1 MEQFL
6 TLVLVT
12 FLGTGLAGSVKIVKE
27 KEEYLVESLGSYKKK
42 LEPGLNFVV
51 PFIDKVVYKNTVR
64 EKVLDIPPQT
74 CITRDN
80 VSITVDAVVY
90 WRIMDMYKAF
100 YKVENLRDAM
110 VNMVLT
116 QIRSEMGQLELDQT
130 FTARTEINEIL
141 LRELDIATDPWG
153 VKVTR
158 VELRDIMPSKAVQD
172 SMELQMAAERQKRAN
187 ILTSEGHRDSAINSA
202 QGDAQAK
209 LLQAEA
215 AKKAAI
221 LKAEA
226 EQQAIVLRAQG
237 ERQEQILKA
246 EATAEAMK
254 IVVDKLQNDPNA
266 REALQFLLAQ
276 EYLEMG
282 KEIGN
287 SGSSKV
293 MFMDPRSM
301 ISTIEGVQSVI
312 SQKTTTQNNC
322 GDNNRIPYNPR
333 EVDLEQIKIKRDRRS
348 VDGQ

>member
-1 MEQFL
+1 MG
-6 TLVLVT
+6 TLMPWVVAL
-12 FLGTGLAGSVKIVKE
+12 LIASGLKGSVKIVKE
-27 KEEYLVESLGSYKKK
+27 KEECLVEGLGSYRKK
-42 LEPGLNFVV
+42 LEPGLNFIV
-51 PFIDKVVYKNTVR
+51 PVYDRVVYKDTIR
-64 EKVLDIPPQT
+64 EKVLDVPAQS

-116 QIRSEMGQLELDQT
+116 QIRSEMGKLELDQT

-202 QGDAQAK
+202 QGEAQAR

-221 LKAEA
+221 LQAEA
-226 EQQAIVLRAQG
+226 EQQAIVLKAEG
-237 ERQEQILKA
+237 ERQEQVLKA

-254 IVVDKLQNDPNA
+254 IVMDKLQNDPNA

-287 SGSSKV
+287 SESSKV

-312 SQKTTTQNNC
+312 ANNTNNIK
-322 GDNNRIPYNPR
+322 GDRPTYNPVELNLER
-333 EVDLEQIKIKRDRRS
+333 IKQDL
-348 VDGQ
+348 

>member
-1 MEQFL
+1 MEQFF
-6 TLVLVT
+6 TLVLLAL
-12 FLGTGLAGSVKIVKE
+12 FGSGIAGSVKIVKE

-42 LEPGLNFVV
+42 LEPGLNFVI
-51 PFIDKVVYKNTVR
+51 PFIDKVVYKDTIK
-64 EKVLDIPPQT
+64 EKVLDVPAQS

-80 VSITVDAVVY
+80 VAITVDAVVY

-100 YKVENLRDAM
+100 YKVESLRDAM

-116 QIRSEMGQLELDQT
+116 QIRSEMGKLELDQT

-172 SMELQMAAERQKRAN
+172 SMELQMAAERKKRAA
-187 ILTSEGHRDSAINSA
+187 ILTSEGQRDSAINSA
-202 QGDAQAK
+202 QGQAQAK
-209 LLQAEA
+209 LLEAEA

-226 EQQAIVLRAQG
+226 EQTAIVLKAEA

-246 EATAEAMK
+246 QATAEAMK
-254 IVVDKLQNDPNA
+254 IVTERLKTDPKA

-276 EYLEMG
+276 NYLEMS
-282 KEIGN
+282 KEIGT
-287 SGSSKV
+287 SDSSKV
-293 MFMDPRSM
+293 MFLDPRSM
-301 ISTIEGVQSVI
+301 ISTIEGVRSVI
-312 SQKTTTQNNC
+312 ANNS
-322 GDNNRIPYNPR
+322 DSNSNSDRDYSSSKL
-333 EVDLEQIKIKRDRRS
+333 DLNKIDSDFDLK
-348 VDGQ
+348 G

>member
-12 FLGTGLAGSVKIVKE
+12 FLGSGLAGSVKIVKE

-51 PFIDKVVYKNTVR
+51 PFIDKVVHKETIK
-64 EKVLDIPPQT
+64 EKVLDVPAQS

-100 YKVENLRDAM
+100 YKVENLHDAM

-116 QIRSEMGQLELDQT
+116 QIRSEMGKLELDQT

-202 QGDAQAK
+202 QGDAQAR

-221 LKAEA
+221 LDAEA
-226 EQQAIVLRAQG
+226 EQQAIILKAQG

-254 IVVDKLQNDPNA
+254 IVMDKLQSDPNA

-287 SGSSKV
+287 SDRSKV

-312 SQKTTTQNNC
+312 AQNKPVRDRN
-322 GDNNRIPYNPR
+322 GNDNQIPYNP
-333 EVDLEQIKIKRDRRS
+333 VKLDLDNIKRDRA
-348 VDGQ
+348 